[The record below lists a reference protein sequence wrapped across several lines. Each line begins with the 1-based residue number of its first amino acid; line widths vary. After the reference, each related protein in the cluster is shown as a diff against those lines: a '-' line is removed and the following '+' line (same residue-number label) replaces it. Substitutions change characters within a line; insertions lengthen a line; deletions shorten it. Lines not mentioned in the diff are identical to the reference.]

1 MSAADGKTGGAAGGA
16 VSPSVGA
23 AGSAAGSVRR
33 RVLVRELLIVLT
45 VTFGASAVRAVL
57 RLIDALLKPV
67 ALNEQS
73 TTLYAPQA
81 RIPWLGLGLQLTSAA
96 VLLAWGA
103 LALYLLAVVPGP
115 ARADGQT
122 GPRGPRS
129 GSAAAGPGPAR
140 GPARSGF
147 ARGDLLHGA
156 GLAALI
162 GLPGL
167 VLYVTAVH
175 LGLSKVVVPTAM
187 TVPWLEAP
195 ALLVW
200 SAANAFGEEAVVVVW
215 LVTRLR
221 HLGLR
226 PGGAIAAS
234 AVLRGLYHLY
244 QGVSAGFG
252 NLVMG
257 VLFAW
262 YFHRTGRWWPLV
274 IAHFLIDA
282 VAFVGYALL
291 ARAGWL
297 GFLGVPPGVG

>member
-1 MSAADGKTGGAAGGA
+1 MSAAGPDAGA
-16 VSPSVGA
+16 
-23 AGSAAGSVRR
+23 VRR

-57 RLIDALLKPV
+57 RLVDALLKPE

-73 TTLYAPQA
+73 TTLYSPQA
-81 RIPWLGLGLQLTSAA
+81 RIPWLDLGLQLTSAA

-115 ARADGQT
+115 ARADGSD
-122 GPRGPRS
+122 GP
-129 GSAAAGPGPAR
+129 AGPGSAPAT
-140 GPARSGF
+140 GPARRGF
-147 ARGDLLHGA
+147 TRGDLLHGA

-167 VLYVTAVH
+167 VFYVAAVH

-187 TVPWLEAP
+187 DVPWLEAP

-226 PGGAIAAS
+226 PDGAIAAS

-244 QGVSAGFG
+244 QGVSAGLG

-297 GFLGVPPGVG
+297 GFLGLPSGLG

>member
-1 MSAADGKTGGAAGGA
+1 MSAAGGVGPPAGAAGA
-16 VSPSVGA
+16 A
-23 AGSAAGSVRR
+23 AGAVRR

-57 RLIDALLKPV
+57 RLVDALLKPE

-73 TTLYAPQA
+73 TTLYSPQA
-81 RIPWLGLGLQLTSAA
+81 RIPWLDLGLQLTSAT

-103 LALYLLAVVPGP
+103 LALHLLAVVPGP
-115 ARADGQT
+115 ARAG
-122 GPRGPRS
+122 GEARP
-129 GSAAAGPGPAR
+129 AGPGPAPDAGPVRR
-140 GPARSGF
+140 GV

-167 VLYVTAVH
+167 VFYVAAVH

-187 TVPWLEAP
+187 DVPWLEAP
-195 ALLVW
+195 VLLVW

-244 QGVSAGFG
+244 QGVSAGLG

-262 YFHRTGRWWPLV
+262 YFHRTGRRWPLV

-297 GFLGVPPGVG
+297 GFLGIPSGLG